1 MARFRSVAVAAVA
14 AVTLVAVAAAPAAAA
29 RLGAV
34 CEILRA
40 PVIAEDRH
48 PVKDMELAAGNAKLT
63 FDGTVETVVAGGLRL
78 GFAFSGSGTIA
89 VAVEPG
95 PFHRANLSTL
105 DAEVGFDGEGP
116 YTRRFEQA
124 LILADPLPEGIAP
137 DTLSGETELGEVL
150 RKGLEWWSETRYPQL
165 DHVLAPIV
173 LDDLGGRHVLA
184 FLWGGDGPD
193 LVYAYDDTYD
203 REEQLLRWDK
213 STFGGR
219 SVRFLRPL
227 LTQPAGFD
235 PRGRPQSTVR
245 QVEVDLD
252 LVSPDNELLRER
264 TTTEIEAGRSGIQVV
279 TFSLLNGRSQ
289 RPEPWDERDDPFV
302 VSSVRTADGA
312 ELELEHSHRYDQ
324 LMVKL
329 PEPLRIGQRVRLVV
343 EAEGR
348 LLKNYS
354 GDSYLVLGNMPYFP
368 SLDIYDVHGPFRSKV
383 VVAEPYVPLASG
395 ETVRRWSEEG
405 LNGVESSEEEPIS
418 FPFVIVGKFAIH
430 EKSRGGYNI
439 RVYSYAMGKQRG
451 AEALARN
458 GLAILDFYSNGMHD
472 FPYGE
477 LEVVEIPYFRH
488 FFWQAPAGVVEI
500 TSEGL
505 NPIAGDMSDVD
516 TLLRR
521 YASKGQN
528 ARYAHEIAHQWF
540 GNIVSWGTPYD
551 NWLSESFAEYLSYLF
566 LTEGGREKRK
576 AKAQFREWEVD
587 ARECSDRASIYGA
600 TSLGGSLQ
608 NRSCYT
614 QLLYGKGPYVL
625 HALRL
630 EIGDE
635 QFKKMLHLLTAQ
647 AAKKQVKVTT
657 EDVVQLVSVVAG
669 RDMRPFFDRYVYGTE
684 IPELGG

>member
-1 MARFRSVAVAAVA
+1 MARFRTAAVIFGA
-14 AVTLVAVAAAPAAAA
+14 LAVAAPAAAA

-34 CEILRA
+34 CEMLRA
-40 PVIAEDRH
+40 PAVAGDRH
-48 PVKDMELAAGNAKLT
+48 SVEGLELAAGNAKLS
-63 FDGTVETVVAGGLRL
+63 FDGTVETVVAGGVRL

-89 VAVEPG
+89 VTVQEG

-105 DAEVGFDGEGP
+105 DAEVGFDREGP
-116 YTRRFEQA
+116 YVRRFEQA
-124 LILADPLPEGIAP
+124 LILAGPVPEGAVP
-137 DTLSGETELGEVL
+137 AAVSGETGLGDVL
-150 RKGLEWWSETRYPQL
+150 ARSLDWWSGTRYPQL
-165 DHVLAPIV
+165 DHVLAPVV
-173 LDDLGGRHVLA
+173 LDDLGGTHVLA

-213 STFGGR
+213 SSYGGR
-219 SVRFLRPL
+219 SVRYLVPL

-235 PRGRPQSTVR
+235 LRARPQSVVR
-245 QVEVDLD
+245 QVDVDLD

-264 TTTEIEAGRSGIQVV
+264 TTTEIEAGRSGVQVV
-279 TFSLLNGRSQ
+279 TFSLLNGRSE

-302 VSSVRTADGA
+302 VGSVRTVDGT
-312 ELELEHSHRYDQ
+312 ELEHSHRYDQ

-329 PEPLRIGQRVRLVV
+329 PEPLRLGQRVRLVI

-354 GDSYLVLGNMPYFP
+354 GDSYLVLGNMAYFP

-383 VVAEPYVPLASG
+383 VVAEPYVPLATG

-405 LNGVESSEEEPIS
+405 LHGVESLEEEPIS
-418 FPFVIVGKFAIH
+418 FPFVIVGKFEVH
-430 EKSRGGYNI
+430 EESRDDYTI
-439 RVYSYAMGKQRG
+439 RVYSYAMGKKRG

-505 NPIAGDMSDVD
+505 NPIAGDASDLD

-540 GNIVSWGTPYD
+540 GNIVSWATPYD

-566 LTEGGREKRK
+566 LTEGGKEKRK
-576 AKAQFREWEVD
+576 AKAQFQEWEID
-587 ARECSDRASIYGA
+587 TRECSDRSSIYGA
-600 TSLGGSLQ
+600 ASLGGSPQ
-608 NRSCYT
+608 NRRCYT

-625 HALRL
+625 HALRQ
-630 EIGDE
+630 EMGDE
-635 QFKKMLHLLTAQ
+635 QFKKMLYFLTAQ
-647 AAKKQVKVTT
+647 ASKKQIKVTT
-657 EDVVQLVSVVAG
+657 EDVIQLASVLAG

-684 IPELGG
+684 VPELGG